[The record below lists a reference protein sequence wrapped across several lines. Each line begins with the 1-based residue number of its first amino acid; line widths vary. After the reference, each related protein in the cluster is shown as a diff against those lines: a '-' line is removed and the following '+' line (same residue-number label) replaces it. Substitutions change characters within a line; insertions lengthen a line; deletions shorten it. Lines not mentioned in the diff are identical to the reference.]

1 MADIKIS
8 ELPETTDLEGL
19 YTIGTDKNNLS
30 KKVSFN
36 FLKDAANYAN
46 MQGDYAKEVGDSY
59 GGKLTEL
66 ESEVNG
72 DKKIF
77 TGSQGSTAAFWFD
90 IAIDAA
96 TKYIITNLNNGHTS
110 IQIKN
115 GSTQTYRKTFV
126 AGESVT
132 IEGIVGT
139 KIGGWILNGSIWSVS
154 ILKADNLTL
163 KVDSLIQSN
172 NQIGKQVTS
181 LTERATNLE
190 QDVSL
195 LESEIGSADKTIIP
209 FSIPS
214 GTPESEYASVNFD
227 FKAGETYR
235 IKIDKDWNYY
245 YASYGF
251 LAIQKVPNGSTDG
264 VDIFDRLTDINN
276 LPEYY
281 EIYAEDGYTY
291 RISAKTK
298 TGYSCNGIVEGPPS
312 GIAGD
317 VAEIKDEIKDMVT
330 SKVIN
335 IPYVG
340 KGKNVFVDVP
350 FQLTPNR
357 KYRVIINNF
366 QVAPRGYGY
375 AILVVQK
382 KPIGSTDGVDLFE
395 RIYEYENIPSYYD
408 IDSEDGY
415 FYSIAIRAEEGATS
429 SISVYELIEREIES
443 TRHYIG
449 EPIVFSRNR
458 YAAKPIHS
466 LTMTSKNLQGV
477 ATWNNRL
484 VRLENYGTAHI
495 YDISKGLVN
504 ATLINSFP
512 LGSNGESNH
521 CNACQFVSIHQDNY
535 PLLYV
540 SANYI
545 SRCYVEQLTDSGST
559 LMQTIDLNIAEVNNS
574 GMQPNMVVGDDGYL
588 WAIMGV
594 PTAKQTYFYK
604 LRLPQISEGNITL
617 TEADLVDSFK
627 IPSYDMGLSTWQGVK
642 VYGNRAFFVWGTN
655 STTSGVEV
663 YNLTTK
669 QRDSFIPL
677 NDIMLGE
684 PEDCEIVGNS
694 LLVVD
699 VSAKD
704 AMLLSIL

>member
-1 MADIKIS
+1 MGRFDNTKATINANIKQNGNQEITGQIMNNVLT
-8 ELPETTDLEGL
+8 EMVNATDAE
-19 YTIGTDKNNLS
+19 
-30 KKVSFN
+30 
-36 FLKDAANYAN
+36 
-46 MQGDYAKEVGDSY
+46 
-59 GGKLTEL
+59 LTEL

-72 DKKIF
+72 DKKVYSG
-77 TGSQGSTAAFWFD
+77 TQGSTAAFWFE
-90 IAIDAA
+90 IAFDAA
-96 TKYIITNLNNGHTS
+96 TKYIITNLNNGHSS

-115 GSTQTYRKTFV
+115 GSTETYRKTFV

-163 KVDSLIQSN
+163 KVDSLIQFDNQIN
-172 NQIGKQVTS
+172 NQVIS
-181 LTERATNLE
+181 LVGRIDNLE
-190 QDVSL
+190 PRVASL
-195 LESEIGSADKTIIP
+195 ETNVGSADKTIVP

-214 GTPESEYASVNFD
+214 GTPESEYNSINFE
-227 FKAGETYR
+227 FKSGETYR
-235 IKIDKDWNYY
+235 IKISKDWNYY

-251 LAIQKVPNGSTDG
+251 LAIQKVPNGATDG
-264 VDIFDRLTDINN
+264 VDIFDRLNNINN

-281 EIYAEDGYTY
+281 EIYAEEGYTY

-298 TGYSCNGIVEGPPS
+298 TGYSCNGVIEGPPS

-317 VAEIKDEIKDMVT
+317 VAEMKDEIKDMVT

-335 IPYVG
+335 ISYVG
-340 KGKNVFVDVP
+340 KGKDAFVDIP
-350 FQLTPNR
+350 FNLTPNK
-357 KYRVIINNF
+357 KYRVVINDF
-366 QVAPRGYGY
+366 VVANRGQGY

-395 RIYEYENIPSYYD
+395 RVYYYENIPSYYD

-415 FYSIAIRAEEGATS
+415 FYSVAIRAEEGATS

-477 ATWNNRL
+477 ATWGDRL

-495 YDISKGLVN
+495 YDISNGLVN

-512 LGSNGESNH
+512 LGSNAESNH

-574 GMQPNMVVGDDGYL
+574 RMQPNMVVGDDGYL

-604 LRLPQISEGNITL
+604 LRLPAVSEGNITL
-617 TEADLVDSFK
+617 TEADVIESFK